1 MAAGQPTPPRLSL
14 CRRRDHR
21 PGKTTEQVK
30 PLRRQDHRPG
40 ESIGI
45 ATQPAQA
52 DCPRQLT
59 SLGSLAFTGTLLFL
73 ALDILIILLLIVA
86 NGLFSGAELAIVS
99 ARRHRLQQRAE
110 QGQRAARVAL
120 RLADSPNEFLS
131 TVQIGITLIGI
142 LSGAL
147 GGATVAQ
154 QLAPLLG
161 RLPGLAP
168 YGEALSVVLVVAA
181 ITFLSV
187 VIGELV
193 PKRLALANPER
204 LACAMAPSMRW
215 LSRLSAPV
223 VHLLG
228 HSTDALLRLLGVP
241 SSSEPDITED
251 EIKAMLRQGADS
263 GVFEEVEHD
272 MVQRVL
278 RLGDRT
284 IKTLMTPRTDI
295 RWLDVEESLEDNLQ
309 EVLESTHS
317 RFPVGQGSLDACL
330 GVVRVRH
337 LLAARISG
345 QPIDLEELMQPPL
358 FVAESTRALSVLE
371 QFKRSGIHIALVTD
385 EFGGVEGLV
394 TLNDLM
400 EGIVGDLPSIE
411 DEGEPLVVTREDGSW
426 LVDGSLDLDAF
437 TELIDQDIFGI
448 DQEGRYHTL
457 AGFVM
462 HVLERIPHEAD
473 HFEWQGYRFEVMDM
487 DGKRV
492 DKLLVTPIPS
502 RQTPGSALDDDLDS
516 L

>member
-1 MAAGQPTPPRLSL
+1 MAL
-14 CRRRDHR
+14 
-21 PGKTTEQVK
+21 E
-30 PLRRQDHRPG
+30 
-40 ESIGI
+40 
-45 ATQPAQA
+45 
-52 DCPRQLT
+52 
-59 SLGSLAFTGTLLFL
+59 
-73 ALDILIILLLIVA
+73 ILIILLLIVA
-86 NGLFSGAELAIVS
+86 NGLFSGAEIAIVS
-99 ARRHRLQQRAE
+99 ARRHRLQQLVDKGR
-110 QGQRAARVAL
+110 RSARVAL

-142 LSGAL
+142 LSGAV
-147 GGATVAQ
+147 GGATVARK
-154 QLAPLLG
+154 LAPALEQVPL
-161 RLPGLAP
+161 LAP
-168 YGEALSVVLVVAA
+168 YSEGLSFGLVVAV

-187 VIGELV
+187 VVGELV
-193 PKRLALANPER
+193 PKRLALANPEQ
-204 LACAMAPSMRW
+204 LACTMAPTMRW
-215 LSRLSAPV
+215 LSRASAPV
-223 VHLLG
+223 VHLLS
-228 HSTDALLRLLGVP
+228 HSTDVLLKLMGV
-241 SSSEPDITED
+241 STSNEPDITED
-251 EIKAMLRQGADS
+251 EIKAMIRQGADS

-295 RWLDVEESLEDNLQ
+295 CWLDVEEPLEDSLQ

-317 RFPVGQGSLDACL
+317 RFPVGRGSLDDCL
-330 GVVRVRH
+330 GVVRVRN
-337 LLAARISG
+337 LLSAKISG
-345 QPIDLEELMQPPL
+345 QAINLEELMQPPL

-400 EGIVGDLPSIE
+400 EGIVGDLPSVD
-411 DEGEPLVVTREDGSW
+411 DEEEPLVVTREDGSW
-426 LVDGSLDLDAF
+426 LVDAGLDLDAF
-437 TELIDQDIFGI
+437 TELVDHDIFGI

-462 HVLERIPHEAD
+462 HVLERIPREAD

-492 DKLLVTPIPS
+492 DKLLVSPIPK
-502 RQTPGSALDDDLDS
+502 RQTNEADKDDDLDS

>member
-1 MAAGQPTPPRLSL
+1 MAL
-14 CRRRDHR
+14 
-21 PGKTTEQVK
+21 E
-30 PLRRQDHRPG
+30 
-40 ESIGI
+40 
-45 ATQPAQA
+45 
-52 DCPRQLT
+52 
-59 SLGSLAFTGTLLFL
+59 
-73 ALDILIILLLIVA
+73 ILVILLLIMA
-86 NGLFSGAELAIVS
+86 NGLFSGAEIAIVS
-99 ARRHRLQQRAE
+99 ARRHRLQHLSE
-110 QGQRAARVAL
+110 KGQRSARVAL

-142 LSGAL
+142 LSGAV
-147 GGATVAQ
+147 GGATVARR
-154 QLAPLLG
+154 LTPLLDQ
-161 RLPGLAP
+161 LPPLRP
-168 YGEALSVVLVVAA
+168 YSEAISFGLVVAV

-193 PKRLALANPER
+193 PKRLALARPEQ
-204 LACAMAPSMRW
+204 LACAMAPTMRW
-215 LSRLSAPV
+215 LSRASAPV

-228 HSTDALLRLLGVP
+228 HSTDALLALLGV
-241 SSSEPDITED
+241 STSSEPDITED
-251 EIKAMLRQGADS
+251 EIKAMIRQGADS

-295 RWLDVEESLEDNLQ
+295 CWLDVEEPLEDSLQ

-317 RFPVGQGSLDACL
+317 RFPVGRGSLDECL
-330 GVVRVRH
+330 GVVRVRN
-337 LLAARISG
+337 LLSAKLNG
-345 QPIDLEELMQPPL
+345 EPINLEELLQPPL
-358 FVAESTRALSVLE
+358 FVAESTRALTVLE

-400 EGIVGDLPSIE
+400 EGIVGDLPSVD
-411 DEGEPLVVTREDGSW
+411 DEEEPLVVMREDGSW
-426 LVDGSLDLDAF
+426 LVDGGVDLDAF

-473 HFEWQGYRFEVMDM
+473 HFEWQGYRFEVVDM

-492 DKLLVTPIPS
+492 DKLLVSPIPS
-502 RQTPGSALDDDLDS
+502 RQSSGTNTDEDIDS

>member
-1 MAAGQPTPPRLSL
+1 MAL
-14 CRRRDHR
+14 
-21 PGKTTEQVK
+21 E
-30 PLRRQDHRPG
+30 
-40 ESIGI
+40 
-45 ATQPAQA
+45 
-52 DCPRQLT
+52 
-59 SLGSLAFTGTLLFL
+59 
-73 ALDILIILLLIVA
+73 ILIILVLIVA
-86 NGLFSGAELAIVS
+86 NGLFSGAEIAIVS
-99 ARRHRLQQRAE
+99 ARRHRLQQLAE
-110 QGQRAARVAL
+110 KGRRSARVAL

-142 LSGAL
+142 LSGAV
-147 GGATVAQ
+147 GGATVARK
-154 QLAPLLG
+154 LTPLLAQVP
-161 RLPGLAP
+161 LLAP
-168 YGEALSVVLVVAA
+168 YSDALGFGLVVAA

-193 PKRLALANPER
+193 PKRLALANPEQ
-204 LACAMAPSMRW
+204 LACTMAPTMRW

-223 VHLLG
+223 VHLLSQ
-228 HSTDALLRLLGVP
+228 STDALLRLLGV
-241 SSSEPDITED
+241 STSSEPDITED
-251 EIKAMLRQGADS
+251 EIKAMIRQGADS

-295 RWLDVEESLEDNLQ
+295 CWLDVEEPLEASLQ

-317 RFPVGQGSLDACL
+317 RFPVGKGSLDECL
-330 GVVRVRH
+330 GVVRVRN
-337 LLAARISG
+337 LLSAKITG
-345 QPIDLEELMQPPL
+345 QPINLEELMQPPL

-400 EGIVGDLPSIE
+400 EGIVGDLPSVD
-411 DEGEPLVVTREDGSW
+411 DEEEPLVVTRDDGSW
-426 LVDGSLDLDAF
+426 LVDGGLDLDAF
-437 TELIDQDIFGI
+437 TELIDHDIFGI

-462 HVLERIPHEAD
+462 HVLERIPREAD

-502 RQTPGSALDDDLDS
+502 RQPADNDRDEDLDS

>member
-1 MAAGQPTPPRLSL
+1 MALEIL
-14 CRRRDHR
+14 
-21 PGKTTEQVK
+21 VI
-30 PLRRQDHRPG
+30 LVL
-40 ESIGI
+40 I
-45 ATQPAQA
+45 A
-52 DCPRQLT
+52 
-59 SLGSLAFTGTLLFL
+59 
-73 ALDILIILLLIVA
+73 A
-86 NGLFSGAELAIVS
+86 NGLFSGAEIAIVS
-99 ARRHRLQQRAE
+99 ARRHRLQQLADKGR
-110 QGQRAARVAL
+110 RSARVAL

-142 LSGAL
+142 LSGAV
-147 GGATVAQ
+147 GGATVARR
-154 QLAPLLG
+154 LAPLIQRMPL
-161 RLPGLAP
+161 LEP
-168 YGEALSVVLVVAA
+168 YSEALSFGLVVAA

-193 PKRLALANPER
+193 PKRLALANPEQ
-204 LACAMAPSMRW
+204 LACAMAPTMRG

-241 SSSEPDITED
+241 TSSEPDITED
-251 EIKAMLRQGADS
+251 EIKAMIRQGADS

-295 RWLDVEESLEDNLQ
+295 CWLDVEEPLEDSLQ

-317 RFPVGQGSLDACL
+317 RFPVGRGSLDDCL
-330 GVVRVRH
+330 GVVRVRN
-337 LLAARISG
+337 LLSAKLSG
-345 QPIDLEELMQPPL
+345 QPINLEELMQPPL

-371 QFKRSGIHIALVTD
+371 HFKRSGIHIALVTD

-400 EGIVGDLPSIE
+400 EGIVGDLPSLD
-411 DEGEPLVVTREDGSW
+411 DEGEPLVVPREDGSW
-426 LVDGSLDLDAF
+426 LVDGGLDLDAF
-437 TELIDQDIFGI
+437 TELIDHDIIGI

-462 HVLERIPHEAD
+462 HVLERIPREAD
-473 HFEWQGYRFEVMDM
+473 HFEWQGYRFEVVDM

-492 DKLLVTPIPS
+492 DKLLVTPIPG
-502 RQTPGSALDDDLDS
+502 RLPRADQPEDDRDS
-516 L
+516 P

>member
-1 MAAGQPTPPRLSL
+1 MAL
-14 CRRRDHR
+14 
-21 PGKTTEQVK
+21 E
-30 PLRRQDHRPG
+30 
-40 ESIGI
+40 
-45 ATQPAQA
+45 
-52 DCPRQLT
+52 
-59 SLGSLAFTGTLLFL
+59 
-73 ALDILIILLLIVA
+73 ILIILLLIVA
-86 NGLFSGAELAIVS
+86 NGLFSGAEIAIVS
-99 ARRHRLQQRAE
+99 ARRHRLQQLSE
-110 QGQRAARVAL
+110 KGQRSARVAL

-142 LSGAL
+142 LSGAV
-147 GGATVAQ
+147 GGATVARRLDSLLNQ
-154 QLAPLLG
+154 VPL
-161 RLPGLAP
+161 LAP
-168 YGEALSVVLVVAA
+168 YSDGLSFGLVVAA

-193 PKRLALANPER
+193 PKRLALASPEQ
-204 LACAMAPSMRW
+204 LACAMAPTMRW
-215 LSRLSAPV
+215 LSRVNAPV
-223 VHLLG
+223 VHLLSQ
-228 HSTDALLRLLGVP
+228 STDALLKLLGVP
-241 SSSEPDITED
+241 TSSEPDITED
-251 EIKAMLRQGADS
+251 EIKAMIRQGADS

-295 RWLDVEESLEDNLQ
+295 CWLDVEEPLEDSLQ

-317 RFPVGQGSLDACL
+317 RFPVGRGSLDDCL
-330 GVVRVRH
+330 GVVRVRN
-337 LLAARISG
+337 LLSAKLNG
-345 QPIDLEELMQPPL
+345 EPINLEELLQPPL
-358 FVAESTRALSVLE
+358 FVAESTRALTVLE

-400 EGIVGDLPSIE
+400 EGIVGDLPSVD
-411 DEGEPLVVTREDGSW
+411 DEEEPLVVMREDGSW
-426 LVDGSLDLDAF
+426 LVDGGVDLDAF

-473 HFEWQGYRFEVMDM
+473 HFEWQGYRFEVVDM

-492 DKLLVTPIPS
+492 DKLLVSPIPS
-502 RQTPGSALDDDLDS
+502 RQSSGTNTDEDIDS

>member
-1 MAAGQPTPPRLSL
+1 MAL
-14 CRRRDHR
+14 
-21 PGKTTEQVK
+21 E
-30 PLRRQDHRPG
+30 
-40 ESIGI
+40 
-45 ATQPAQA
+45 
-52 DCPRQLT
+52 
-59 SLGSLAFTGTLLFL
+59 
-73 ALDILIILLLIVA
+73 ILIILVLIVA
-86 NGLFSGAELAIVS
+86 NGLFSGAEIAIVS
-99 ARRHRLQQRAE
+99 ARRHRLQQLAE
-110 QGQRAARVAL
+110 RGRRSARVAL

-142 LSGAL
+142 LSGAV
-147 GGATVAQ
+147 GGATVAR
-154 QLAPLLG
+154 QLKPLLAQV
-161 RLPGLAP
+161 PVLAP
-168 YGEALSVVLVVAA
+168 YSDALAFGLVVAA

-193 PKRLALANPER
+193 PKRLALANPEQ
-204 LACAMAPSMRW
+204 LACTMAPTMRW

-223 VHLLG
+223 VHLLSQ
-228 HSTDALLRLLGVP
+228 STDALLRLLGV
-241 SSSEPDITED
+241 STSSEPDITED
-251 EIKAMLRQGADS
+251 EIKAMIRQGADS

-295 RWLDVEESLEDNLQ
+295 CWLDVEEPLEDSLQ

-317 RFPVGQGSLDACL
+317 RFPVGKGSLDECL
-330 GVVRVRH
+330 GVVRVRN
-337 LLAARISG
+337 LLSAKISG
-345 QPIDLEELMQPPL
+345 QPINLEELMQPPL

-400 EGIVGDLPSIE
+400 EGIVGDLPSVD
-411 DEGEPLVVTREDGSW
+411 DEEEPLVVTRDDGSW
-426 LVDGSLDLDAF
+426 LVDGGLDLDAF
-437 TELIDQDIFGI
+437 TELIDHDIFGI

-457 AGFVM
+457 AGFMM
-462 HVLERIPHEAD
+462 HVLERIPREAD

-492 DKLLVTPIPS
+492 DKLLVTPIAIPS
-502 RQTPGSALDDDLDS
+502 RQPADSDRDEDLDS

>member
-1 MAAGQPTPPRLSL
+1 MAL
-14 CRRRDHR
+14 
-21 PGKTTEQVK
+21 E
-30 PLRRQDHRPG
+30 
-40 ESIGI
+40 
-45 ATQPAQA
+45 
-52 DCPRQLT
+52 
-59 SLGSLAFTGTLLFL
+59 
-73 ALDILIILLLIVA
+73 ILIILVLIVA
-86 NGLFSGAELAIVS
+86 NGLFSGAEIAIVS
-99 ARRHRLQQRAE
+99 ARRHRLQQLGEKGR
-110 QGQRAARVAL
+110 RSARVAL

-142 LSGAL
+142 LSGAV
-147 GGATVAQ
+147 GGATVAH
-154 QLAPLLG
+154 QLAPFLKQV
-161 RLPGLAP
+161 PFLAP
-168 YGEALSVVLVVAA
+168 YSEGLSFGLVVAA

-193 PKRLALANPER
+193 PKRLALANPEQ
-204 LACAMAPSMRW
+204 LACTMAPTMRW
-215 LSRLSAPV
+215 LSRVSAPV
-223 VHLLG
+223 VHLLSQ
-228 HSTDALLRLLGVP
+228 STDLLLRLMGAP
-241 SSSEPDITED
+241 TTSEPDITED
-251 EIKAMLRQGADS
+251 EIKAMIRQGADS

-295 RWLDVEESLEDNLQ
+295 CWLDVEEPLEDSLQ

-317 RFPVGQGSLDACL
+317 RFPVGKGSLDDCL
-330 GVVRVRH
+330 GVVRVRN
-337 LLAARISG
+337 LLSAKISG
-345 QPIDLEELMQPPL
+345 QPINLEELMQPPL

-400 EGIVGDLPSIE
+400 EGIVGDLPSVD
-411 DEGEPLVVTREDGSW
+411 DEEEPLVVTREDGSW
-426 LVDGSLDLDAF
+426 LVDAGLDLDAF
-437 TELIDQDIFGI
+437 TELIDHDIFGI

-462 HVLERIPHEAD
+462 HVLERIPREAD

-492 DKLLVTPIPS
+492 DKLLVTPIPK
-502 RQTPGSALDDDLDS
+502 RQSSDSDKDDDLDS

>member
-1 MAAGQPTPPRLSL
+1 MAQ
-14 CRRRDHR
+14 
-21 PGKTTEQVK
+21 
-30 PLRRQDHRPG
+30 
-40 ESIGI
+40 
-45 ATQPAQA
+45 
-52 DCPRQLT
+52 
-59 SLGSLAFTGTLLFL
+59 
-73 ALDILIILLLIVA
+73 DILIILLLIVA
-86 NGLFSGAELAIVS
+86 NGLFSGAEIAIIS
-99 ARRHRLQQRAE
+99 ARRHRLE
-110 QGQRAARVAL
+110 QLSQKGDRSARVAL
-120 RLADSPNEFLS
+120 RLAESPNQFLS

-142 LSGAL
+142 LSGAV
-147 GGATVAQ
+147 GGATVAH
-154 QLAPLLG
+154 QLDRLLE
-161 RLPGLAP
+161 RLPVLEPYSEGLSFA
-168 YGEALSVVLVVAA
+168 LVVAV

-215 LSRLSAPV
+215 LSRVSGPV
-223 VHLLG
+223 VHLLS
-228 HSTDALLRLLGVP
+228 HSTEALLKLLGVS

-251 EIKAMLRQGADS
+251 EIKAMIRQGADS

-295 RWLDVEESLEDNLQ
+295 CWLDLEESLETSLQ
-309 EVLESTHS
+309 EILESTHS
-317 RFPVGQGSLDACL
+317 RFPVGRGSLDDCL
-330 GVVRVRH
+330 GVVRVRN
-337 LLAARISG
+337 LLSAKITG
-345 QPIDLEELMQPPL
+345 QSINLEQLLQPPL

-400 EGIVGDLPSIE
+400 EGIVGDLPSVDDE
-411 DEGEPLVVTREDGSW
+411 DGPLVVTRDDGSL
-426 LVDGSLDLDAF
+426 LVDGGLDLDAF
-437 TELIDQDIFGI
+437 AELIDHDIFGI

-462 HVLERIPHEAD
+462 HVLERIPREAD
-473 HFEWQGYRFEVMDM
+473 HFEWQGYRFEVLDM

-492 DKLLVTPIPS
+492 DKLLVSPVNRP
-502 RQTPGSALDDDLDS
+502 RADAAAADPDA
-516 L
+516 

>member
-1 MAAGQPTPPRLSL
+1 
-14 CRRRDHR
+14 
-21 PGKTTEQVK
+21 
-30 PLRRQDHRPG
+30 
-40 ESIGI
+40 
-45 ATQPAQA
+45 
-52 DCPRQLT
+52 
-59 SLGSLAFTGTLLFL
+59 L
-73 ALDILIILLLIVA
+73 ALEILIILLLIVA
-86 NGLFSGAELAIVS
+86 NGLFSGAEIAIVS
-99 ARRHRLQQRAE
+99 ARRHRLQQLGEKGSRS
-110 QGQRAARVAL
+110 ARVAL

-142 LSGAL
+142 LSGAV
-147 GGATVAQ
+147 GGATVARR
-154 QLAPLLG
+154 LAPLLDQVP
-161 RLPGLAP
+161 LLAP
-168 YGEALSVVLVVAA
+168 YSEGLSFGLVVAA

-193 PKRLALANPER
+193 PKRLALASPEQ
-204 LACAMAPSMRW
+204 LACAMAPTMRW
-215 LSRLSAPV
+215 LSRVSAPV
-223 VHLLG
+223 VHLLSQ
-228 HSTDALLRLLGVP
+228 STDVLLKLLGV
-241 SSSEPDITED
+241 SASNEPDITED
-251 EIKAMLRQGADS
+251 EIKAMIRQGADS

-295 RWLDVEESLEDNLQ
+295 CWLDVEEPLEDSLQ

-317 RFPVGQGSLDACL
+317 RFPVGKGSLDDCL
-330 GVVRVRH
+330 GVVRVRN
-337 LLAARISG
+337 LLSAKISG
-345 QPIDLEELMQPPL
+345 QPINLEELMQPPL

-400 EGIVGDLPSIE
+400 EGIVGDLPSVD
-411 DEGEPLVVTREDGSW
+411 DEEEPLVVTREDGSW
-426 LVDGSLDLDAF
+426 LVDAGLDLDAF
-437 TELIDQDIFGI
+437 TELIDHDIFGI

-462 HVLERIPHEAD
+462 HVLERIPREAD

-492 DKLLVTPIPS
+492 DKLLVTPIPK
-502 RQTPGSALDDDLDS
+502 RQTSETDKDDDLDS